1 MEEERLDKILLQRNL
16 VTSRVRAEKII
27 REVGVRVDGKLINKT
42 GKKFPLDCK
51 IEMIQ
56 EEIPWVSRGAL
67 KLIEAIEKW
76 NPSIEGR
83 TFMDIGASTGGFTE
97 VLLQNGAKKVYCVD
111 VGKDQLHAKI
121 KADERII
128 NLEKTHV
135 RDLTSNI
142 ISEAIDGCVIDVSF
156 ISLEKIFPFIHSFL
170 KTDAFVIAL
179 IKPQFEVGKDNIAKG
194 GIVKNK
200 SLFPEVIERI
210 KISAKDNNLIYQD
223 HIVSPILGGE
233 GNQEFL
239 MLLKKS

>member
-1 MEEERLDKILLQRNL
+1 MEERLDKILLQRNL
-16 VTSRVRAEKII
+16 VSSRVRAEQII
-27 REVGVRVDGKLINKT
+27 RGVGVRVDGKLINKT

-67 KLIEAIEKW
+67 KLIESIEKW
-76 NPSIEGR
+76 QPTIAGG

-97 VLLQNGAKKVYCVD
+97 VLLQNGAKKVFCVD

-121 KADERII
+121 KADERIV

-135 RDLTSNI
+135 RELTLKSI
-142 ISEAIDGCVIDVSF
+142 PDPIDGCVIDVSF

-170 KTDAFVIAL
+170 KPQAFIIAL
-179 IKPQFEVGKDNIAKG
+179 VKPQFEVGKDNIAKG

-200 SLFPEVIERI
+200 SLYPEVIERI
-210 KISAKDNNLIYQD
+210 KLSAKVNNLVYKD
-223 HIVSPILGGE
+223 HIVSPILGGD

-239 MLLKKS
+239 MLLNKI